1 VTCLDPGKQLIK
13 SYQKANRS
21 DTISTSLVNDL
32 LSLKTSSISLQIDTR
47 PNAFNIDVISHANM
61 VNPTSI
67 TRFASHDLLLTRLG
81 WRSIGYV
88 KQNTTALNPSAVLTN
103 PDQGERWMT
112 MQFELSVGEKIYGL
126 GERFG
131 PFIKNGQVSKAI

>member
-1 VTCLDPGKQLIK
+1 LIK
-13 SYQKANRS
+13 SYQQANRS
-21 DTISTSLVNDL
+21 DNISTSLVDNL

-47 PNAFNIDVISHANM
+47 PNAFDIDVISHANTM
-61 VNPTSI
+61 NPTSV
-67 TRFASHDLLLTRLG
+67 TRSTSHDLLLTRLG

-88 KQNTTALNPSAVLTN
+88 KYNTTALNPSAVLTN
-103 PDQGERWMT
+103 PDEGERWMT

-131 PFIKNGQVSKAI
+131 PFIKNGQVSKPIT